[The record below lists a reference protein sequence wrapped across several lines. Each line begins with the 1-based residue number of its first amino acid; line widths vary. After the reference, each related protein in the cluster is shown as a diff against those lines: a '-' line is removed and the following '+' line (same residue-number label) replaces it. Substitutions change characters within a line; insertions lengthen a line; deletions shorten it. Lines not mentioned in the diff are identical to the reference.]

1 MKNTVTDVLKKR
13 GGAPVSGHPKI
24 QDFAMLKVV
33 ERPAEGKAKQEA
45 LDYLYEGFVKLSP
58 LEMNRILNVCAYEH
72 QRAVSERHVAVLA
85 DLMARNKWQPKGQID
100 FAVLDGA
107 FILINGYHRAYAQVR
122 SGKTIE
128 WSVVLHQCKN
138 AAELRSLYFAFDT
151 NIRIRGSSEILRANE
166 FADTHGLP
174 KTMADSLY
182 RAVPFIASRFAT
194 NPKDKNFLI
203 EKQIDR
209 RLEVAAEYAKPAAR
223 YAAVLEGI
231 SGSRKKKF
239 MGGAVTAVAVITFR
253 YQSAQAWEFWSGVV
267 NADNEGI
274 LRGDP
279 RRALANDMLSRN
291 ASSVPTLAFAPA
303 ILAWNAFFNDRDM
316 KIIKVMD
323 SFTPAIDGTPFDGK
337 KAK

>member
-1 MKNTVTDVLKKR
+1 
-13 GGAPVSGHPKI
+13 
-24 QDFAMLKVV
+24 MLKVV
-33 ERPAEGKAKQEA
+33 ERPHEGKSKQES
-45 LDYLYEGFVKLSP
+45 LDFLYEGFIKLSP
-58 LEMNRILNVCAYEH
+58 LEMNRVLNVCTYEH
-72 QRAVSERHVAVLA
+72 QRTVSERHVAVLS
-85 DLMARNKWQPKGQID
+85 DLMTRGKWQPKGQID

-128 WSVVLHQCKN
+128 WSVVLHQCKS

-151 NIRIRGSSEILRANE
+151 NIRIRGSTEILRANE

-174 KTMADSLY
+174 RTMADSLY

-194 NPKDKNFLI
+194 NPKDKNFLV

-209 RLEVAAEYAKPAAR
+209 RLEVAAEYAKPAAK
-223 YAAVLEGI
+223 YAAILEGI

-253 YQSAQAWEFWSGVV
+253 YQSVRAWEFWSGVV

-291 ASSVPTLAFAPA
+291 ASSVPVAAFAPA
-303 ILAWNAFFNDRDM
+303 MLAWNAFHNDREM

-323 SFTPAIDGTPFDGK
+323 SFVPAIDGTPFDGK

>member
-1 MKNTVTDVLKKR
+1 
-13 GGAPVSGHPKI
+13 
-24 QDFAMLKVV
+24 MLKVV
-33 ERPAEGKAKQEA
+33 ERPHEGKGKQEA
-45 LDYLYEGFVKLSP
+45 LDFLYEGFVKLSP
-58 LEMNRILNVCAYEH
+58 LEMNRILNVCGYEH
-72 QRAVSERHVAVLA
+72 QRQVSERHVAVLA
-85 DLMARNKWQPKGQID
+85 DLMTRGKWQPKGQLD

-128 WSVVLHQCKN
+128 WSVVLHQCKSP
-138 AAELRSLYFAFDT
+138 AELRSLYFAFDT
-151 NIRIRGSSEILRANE
+151 NIRIRGSQEILRANE
-166 FADTHGLP
+166 FSETHGLP

-194 NPKDKNFLI
+194 NPKDKNFLV

-209 RLEVAAEYAKPAAR
+209 RLEIAAEYAKPAAR
-223 YAAVLEGI
+223 YAAILDGI
-231 SGSRKKKF
+231 SGARKRKF
-239 MGGAVTAVAVITFR
+239 MSGAVTAVAAITFR

-267 NADNEGI
+267 NADSEGI

-291 ASSVPTLAFAPA
+291 GSPSPVLAYAPA
-303 ILAWNAFFNDRDM
+303 MLAWNAFHADREM

-323 SFTPAIDGTPFDGK
+323 SFVPAIDGTPFDGK
-337 KAK
+337 RGK